1 MKLKRNRKRS
11 LNGRRQWILGHYGL
25 QLSFELPRS
34 YCCCCCCRCRCSLR
48 VHTCYVIK
56 HGQQSQHNFVFAVSA
71 ALLTHT
77 GFSISLPTGF
87 AFTLSSSSNERPHT
101 KGIDVTNHSVTCAI
115 RWKTHG
121 RALGERLR
129 RVRVT
134 KSNTSSTCSHPHN
147 LHIDRLTYKET
158 KKQCNPPQYSHETR
172 YQ

>member
-1 MKLKRNRKRS
+1 MNFVPLRIAVIIWIAEIILLLLLLLLLLSLQFKGINMKL
-11 LNGRRQWILGHYGL
+11 
-25 QLSFELPRS
+25 
-34 YCCCCCCRCRCSLR
+34 
-48 VHTCYVIK
+48 HTCYVIK
-56 HGQQSQHNFVFAVSA
+56 HGQQSQHHFVFAGPLVSA

-77 GFSISLPTGF
+77 GFAISLPTGF

-101 KGIDVTNHSVTCAI
+101 KCIDVTNHSVTCAI

-121 RALGERLR
+121 RTLGERLR

-134 KSNTSSTCSHPHN
+134 KSNTTSTCSHPHN